1 MFAAV
6 TWRMRV
12 WFTVSDRH
20 YWMPLPVSFVL
31 IGFFLW
37 VAENVATYFGAW
49 EYPDQEGVWRMV
61 HLGKFSSWILLVSL
75 SFVLVSALMRHR
87 TSRDSSLIGP
97 TVAH

>member
-1 MFAAV
+1 MFTAV

-12 WFTVSDRH
+12 WFTVSDRRH
-20 YWMPLPVSFVL
+20 WMPLPVPFVL
-31 IGFFLW
+31 IGIFLW

-61 HLGKFSSWILLVSL
+61 HLGESSSWILLVSL

-87 TSRDSSLIGP
+87 TSRDSSLTGP